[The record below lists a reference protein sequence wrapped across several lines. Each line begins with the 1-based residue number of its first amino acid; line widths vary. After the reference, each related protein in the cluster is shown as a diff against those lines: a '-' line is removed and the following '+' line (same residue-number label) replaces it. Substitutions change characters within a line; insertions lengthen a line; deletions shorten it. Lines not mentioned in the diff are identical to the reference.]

1 MKNENGKLNGNNN
14 GKWIWILMDEQM
26 DFIMEMKMGKLIGIE
41 WEINLENDL
50 IITND

>member
-1 MKNENGKLNGNNN
+1 
-14 GKWIWILMDEQM
+14 MDEQM
-26 DFIMEMKMGKLIGIE
+26 DFIMEMKMSKQWTSV